1 MVYQL
6 YKEIFSRKSLILILS
21 LTLMLLCIPNV
32 KADGLS
38 NQSVKVASD
47 ISVSLYDVESMK
59 NETGQIFAFTLEF
72 KNNSSS
78 SLPLIDYWA
87 RIKGKSNKSYVTK
100 LIEADKTKQIVPSKG
115 TTYLTYYTNAEAS
128 ASLNDFQINIIKW
141 DFSVS
146 SYERVIGTL
155 SAKDYKI
162 TPYKRSKEILI
173 DSNKLNVLI
182 SNYIMYRDQEY
193 GYINFDMA
201 IRNLSSKSINLDNL
215 KFQASVG
222 GKSYT
227 ITPSYETLTLKGN
240 ERKSLTLGV
249 SIPVEA
255 LSKELIINGYI
266 DPSEGEFGIPK
277 FSIQLLNLVDTPAV
291 DINTAKIVRI
301 NDTSIAF
308 QSDKSTVKTNN
319 NKTEL
324 ETKITLENKSTF
336 PVAIPDVKYYLKTKE
351 GYLYPLNLAKEEEA
365 GNLLPNIKKEISLVG
380 LIPDSKSLSNSQI
393 VVMQEKDSYR
403 NFLANFKLALGASTG
418 PTTNPTASTT
428 YEGLKI
434 EQISS
439 QRTPNDLMDLVVAEF
454 KVTNTSSTAK
464 SKLDLSG
471 QFVLD
476 GVALPATMTKVYN
489 VDPILALSPNQSYRM
504 LVYTQIPYT
513 QTVNK
518 LGFKMI
524 DNEKESDV
532 HTFTVDNLRNAQLLA
547 SNQKYEIDSAG
558 KRADVKLL
566 NSYMYEGGQTNL
578 FYAELEYTNK
588 ERRTIVPGEL
598 KGYITNKDDEIID
611 LNFAKYEQRLLPS
624 GKLVLSAWAV
634 IPKNFEQEQLE
645 FYFGESLAL
654 AETEIEAVLNPVYTR
669 HVFTDRQPTNSFEKL
684 PFSQYDVSLRYI
696 TAVPAISDGFIADS
710 IELSF
715 EYDVEIRENA
725 SAYSDEHSI
734 LVEFVDPNVPAISFS
749 KEFTINK
756 DKTEATETT
765 DSNLLLGKN
774 KEMKFMYTNDLLRNR
789 FINQYTLNIYDV
801 YKGHKRLIATKQLTF
816 NEIVK

>member
-1 MVYQL
+1 
-6 YKEIFSRKSLILILS
+6 
-21 LTLMLLCIPNV
+21 
-32 KADGLS
+32 
-38 NQSVKVASD
+38 
-47 ISVSLYDVESMK
+47 
-59 NETGQIFAFTLEF
+59 
-72 KNNSSS
+72 
-78 SLPLIDYWA
+78 

-215 KFQASVG
+215 KFQATVG

-380 LIPDSKSLSNSQI
+380 LIPDSKSLTNSQI

-476 GVALPATMTKVYN
+476 GVALPSTMTKVYN

-532 HTFTVDNLRNAQLLA
+532 HTFTVD
-547 SNQKYEIDSAG
+547 
-558 KRADVKLL
+558 
-566 NSYMYEGGQTNL
+566 
-578 FYAELEYTNK
+578 
-588 ERRTIVPGEL
+588 
-598 KGYITNKDDEIID
+598 
-611 LNFAKYEQRLLPS
+611 
-624 GKLVLSAWAV
+624 
-634 IPKNFEQEQLE
+634 
-645 FYFGESLAL
+645 
-654 AETEIEAVLNPVYTR
+654 
-669 HVFTDRQPTNSFEKL
+669 
-684 PFSQYDVSLRYI
+684 
-696 TAVPAISDGFIADS
+696 
-710 IELSF
+710 
-715 EYDVEIRENA
+715 
-725 SAYSDEHSI
+725 
-734 LVEFVDPNVPAISFS
+734 
-749 KEFTINK
+749 
-756 DKTEATETT
+756 
-765 DSNLLLGKN
+765 
-774 KEMKFMYTNDLLRNR
+774 
-789 FINQYTLNIYDV
+789 
-801 YKGHKRLIATKQLTF
+801 
-816 NEIVK
+816 